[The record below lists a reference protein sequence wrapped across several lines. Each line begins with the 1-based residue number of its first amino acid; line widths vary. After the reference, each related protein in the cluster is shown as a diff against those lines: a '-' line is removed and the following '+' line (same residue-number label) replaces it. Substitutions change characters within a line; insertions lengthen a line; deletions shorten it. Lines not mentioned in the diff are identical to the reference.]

1 VYNDQS
7 CQSSARR
14 MYPCYTL
21 LKKMKQLTKLIEK
34 NISGKKIFG
43 LFILTNVVYTF
54 MLIVTIPKT
63 MEFSNGMRLLDM
75 IPTGYD
81 LNYVSELFSALGE
94 NGRKTYLSNQIPVDM
109 VYPLL
114 FALTYCLLLAY
125 FLKKLD
131 KLNAPY
137 TYLCLLPIIAGIA
150 DYLENFGIITMLKS
164 YPDLTEIAV
173 KTTNSFSLIKSIS
186 TSIFFIV
193 LIIVLIILGF
203 KAMNRKKTNAN
214 KELS

>member
-1 VYNDQS
+1 
-7 CQSSARR
+7 
-14 MYPCYTL
+14 
-21 LKKMKQLTKLIEK
+21 MKRLTELIER
-34 NISGKKIFG
+34 NISGKKVLG
-43 LFILTNVVYTF
+43 LFILTNAVYMF
-54 MLIVTIPKT
+54 MLTVTIPNT
-63 MEFSNGMRLLDM
+63 MGFSNGMKLLDM

-81 LNYVSELFSALGE
+81 LNYVSELFSSLGE
-94 NGRKTYLSNQIPVDM
+94 NGRKTYLTNQIPVDM
-109 VYPLL
+109 IYPLL
-114 FALTYCLLLAY
+114 FGLTYCLLLAY
-125 FLKKLD
+125 FLKKLN

-186 TSIFFIV
+186 TSVFFIV

-203 KAMNRKKTNAN
+203 KAINRKKTSVNT
-214 KELS
+214 E